1 MERLL
6 CRHPDDVMM
15 TWCWV
20 SVCIGRYQR
29 RWPRWSD
36 YFPVIFR
43 TWWWR
48 SNDKV
53 MTWKWPM
60 AVSLHWHV
68 SEEVSNRLWSTC
80 ALVIFDDVVMTWW
93 WRLFVC
99 SGTSQR
105 SLLSCNLWWRS
116 DDVVMTWW
124 WRDDD
129 CLCVVARLR
138 GAYFPVTFND
148 EVMT

>member
-29 RWPRWSD
+29 RWPGWSD

-80 ALVIFDDVVMTWW
+80 VLVIFDDVVMTWW
-93 WRLFVC
+93 WLFVC

-105 SLLSCNLWWRS
+105 SLLPCNLWWRS

-129 CLCVVARLR
+129 CLYVVARLR
-138 GAYFPVTFND
+138 GAYFPVTFDD